1 MSQIETLGIL
11 DEIQA
16 LVSDKLQVV
25 SYKWLSRDSLVSS
38 NVAKRLL
45 AEFVKKHGSGL
56 EVVYSLSG
64 WLKNSPSNYHI
75 QLVTGPKLSEAKQE
89 YDGNCTVHV
98 YSVQACIPKD
108 PAALWNAE
116 FIQAEE
122 LFKQPAT
129 VDNCLR
135 DNRFCGISTSFVK
148 RNVDGTTARV
158 VTAQPNSVGIS
169 GLSKH
174 ASAHTN
180 ATLPSQQNKV
190 QQSSSKLAQ
199 QPPIVMKDTKSDY
212 IGGVHDLTAKPSSD
226 KEKIT
231 SLPPNK
237 KKGQND
243 KGSLGN
249 GGSLANF
256 WDRAS
261 TKPKTFTVTAD
272 NSGSIQNSKDAQVC
286 AHKAAEHEYGD
297 IDAEEVNFRKTSNN
311 EGNRKRRVVFDFS
324 DEDEYDDAVNLASP
338 DPPKRKSFLDSE
350 QNSKALAP
358 DKPILILDKPNKDEV
373 KVKEER
379 TMNAESNRS
388 LGEEISLVSKS
399 TNGKNSSSVKLE
411 SQLPETDL
419 NKKDKVTD
427 GAPNSPKRRKVLKTR
442 IDDRGREVTEV
453 VWEGEETKVKKTE
466 SDMPNKAGNGTTNP
480 NTTTVTN
487 TNSRPAAARKSPAVG
502 TTAPSNP
509 GGKAGN
515 KKAGNAKDPKQ
526 GNILSF
532 FKKCMFTYISMDYY
546 ERQKRHLNITI
557 VNPIWSTR
565 LKLGIKD
572 DVHIAEFGICTSRL
586 RQCSDMCDYAY
597 AYSDSTQ
604 LF

>member
-25 SYKWLSRDSLVSS
+25 SYKWLSRNFLVSS

-45 AEFVKKHGSGL
+45 AEFVEKHGSGL

-75 QLVTGPKLSEAKQE
+75 QLVTEPKLSEAKQQ

-108 PAALWNAE
+108 PAALWNME

-122 LFKQPAT
+122 LFKQPT
-129 VDNCLR
+129 TIDNCLR
-135 DNRFCGISTSFVK
+135 DNRFCGISSSFVK
-148 RNVDGTTARV
+148 RNIDGTTAGV
-158 VTAQPNSVGIS
+158 ATAQPNSVGIS

-174 ASAHTN
+174 TSSHTN
-180 ATLPSQQNKV
+180 VALPSQQNKL
-190 QQSSSKLAQ
+190 QQSNTKVAQ
-199 QPPIVMKDTKSDY
+199 QPPIVIKDTKSDN
-212 IGGVHDLTAKPSSD
+212 ISGGVHDLATKPSD
-226 KEKIT
+226 KEKVT
-231 SLPPNK
+231 SLPSNK

-243 KGSLGN
+243 KGSAGN

-261 TKPKTFTVTAD
+261 TKPKTCTVPAD
-272 NSGSIQNSKDAQVC
+272 HSGSIQNSNGHQVSAREAEEHENNEMDAQ
-286 AHKAAEHEYGD
+286 
-297 IDAEEVNFRKTSNN
+297 EVNFGKASKN

-324 DEDEYDDAVNLASP
+324 DEDEYEDAVNLASP

-350 QNSKALAP
+350 QNSKTSAP
-358 DKPILILDKPNKDEV
+358 ERPFLVVDEPNKDEV
-373 KVKEER
+373 NVREER
-379 TMNAESNRS
+379 TMNGESNRS
-388 LGEEISLVSKS
+388 LKEEAPLVRKS
-399 TNGKNSSSVKLE
+399 TNGKNSSSAKLE
-411 SQLPETDL
+411 NQLPETDL

-427 GAPNSPKRRKVLKTR
+427 GTPNSPKRRKVLKTR

-453 VWEGEETKVKKTE
+453 VWEGEETEVKKAE
-466 SDMPNKAGNGTTNP
+466 SDMPKKTGSGTTNA
-480 NTTTVTN
+480 NTNTVTN
-487 TNSRPAAARKSPAVG
+487 INSRPAATKKSPAVG
-502 TTAPSNP
+502 ATAPSNP

-515 KKAGNAKDPKQ
+515 KKGNAKDPKQ

-532 FKKCMFTYISMDYY
+532 FKK
-546 ERQKRHLNITI
+546 
-557 VNPIWSTR
+557 V
-565 LKLGIKD
+565 
-572 DVHIAEFGICTSRL
+572 
-586 RQCSDMCDYAY
+586 
-597 AYSDSTQ
+597 
-604 LF
+604 

>member
-11 DEIQA
+11 DEVQA

-25 SYKWLSRDSLVSS
+25 SYKWLSRNFLVSS

-45 AEFVKKHGSGL
+45 AEFVEKHGSGL

-64 WLKNSPSNYHI
+64 WLKNTPSNYHI
-75 QLVTGPKLSEAKQE
+75 QLVTEPKLSEAKQE

-108 PAALWNAE
+108 PAALWNTE

-122 LFKQPAT
+122 LFKQPT
-129 VDNCLR
+129 TLDNCLR

-158 VTAQPNSVGIS
+158 ATAQPNSVGIS

-174 ASAHTN
+174 ASAHTS
-180 ATLPSQQNKV
+180 ASLPSQQNKL
-190 QQSSSKLAQ
+190 QQSSSKVAQ
-199 QPPIVMKDTKSDY
+199 QPPSVIKDTKSDN
-212 IGGVHDLTAKPSSD
+212 ISGGVHDLATKPSD
-226 KEKIT
+226 KEKVT
-231 SLPPNK
+231 SLPSNK

-243 KGSLGN
+243 KGSAGN

-261 TKPKTFTVTAD
+261 TKPKTCTVPAD
-272 NSGSIQNSKDAQVC
+272 NSGSIQNSNGAQVS
-286 AHKAAEHEYGD
+286 AREAEHED
-297 IDAEEVNFRKTSNN
+297 SEMDAQEVNFGKASNK

-324 DEDEYDDAVNLASP
+324 DEDEYEEAVNLASP

-350 QNSKALAP
+350 QSSKTSAP
-358 DKPILILDKPNKDEV
+358 ERPILVVDKPNKDEV

-379 TMNAESNRS
+379 TTNGESNRS
-388 LGEEISLVSKS
+388 LGEEAPLVRKS
-399 TNGKNSSSVKLE
+399 INGKNSSSVKLE

-453 VWEGEETKVKKTE
+453 VWEGEETEAKKAE
-466 SDMPNKAGNGTTNP
+466 SGTTNA
-480 NTTTVTN
+480 NTNTVTN
-487 TNSRPAAARKSPAVG
+487 INSRPAAAKKSPAVG

-532 FKKCMFTYISMDYY
+532 FKK
-546 ERQKRHLNITI
+546 
-557 VNPIWSTR
+557 V
-565 LKLGIKD
+565 
-572 DVHIAEFGICTSRL
+572 
-586 RQCSDMCDYAY
+586 
-597 AYSDSTQ
+597 
-604 LF
+604 